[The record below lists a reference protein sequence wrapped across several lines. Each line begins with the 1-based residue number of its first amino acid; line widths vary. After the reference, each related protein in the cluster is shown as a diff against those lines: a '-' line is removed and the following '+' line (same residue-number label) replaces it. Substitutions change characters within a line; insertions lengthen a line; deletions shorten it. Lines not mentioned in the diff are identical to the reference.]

1 MSNGT
6 MWARHQ
12 STLLLYLSSGVSEP
26 QLVKACA
33 FQVLEVWIQDQAS
46 FGGWSIPSCAVG
58 DVVKGLISPKGR
70 VSLAGSEGDSEQS
83 S

>member
-1 MSNGT
+1 M
-6 MWARHQ
+6 
-12 STLLLYLSSGVSEP
+12 
-26 QLVKACA
+26 